1 MAENNTRVFLRG
13 ISVTTVFT
21 VASGVLGLVY
31 FSVMSRLLTKEDFG
45 YFAAVT
51 GIVAIV
57 ACFSDAGLGSAVVQK
72 KEATKGFISTAFS
85 LSLVFGAS
93 CMLLVACFAPFIANL
108 VADDYLTKPLRLMSI
123 TLLLNS
129 FVSVGNAQLYRN
141 LKFARIG
148 TISFTSN
155 LLTTAISIFMAYK
168 GFGLYSMIAYVV
180 LLPFF
185 TVLLIYTTS
194 VKIPK
199 FRLEKSYIKGIVS
212 FGGWLTLSGILNKMS
227 TLIDRLVLPKLASI
241 KVLGAYTRPAS
252 FVTNISGQITDIFDK
267 VLFPMLSKIQDDKES
282 ARSIFYR
289 AIELLNTFSVI
300 LAVLFFFNAELIMS
314 IFFGKEWTSLTYV
327 LQILSLTMIFQID
340 SQLADCFFRSLNLV
354 KKGFYLRAFAL
365 IWTLTCVVIGARSDI
380 IGIAVSLTFA
390 DISITILRIVVLGN
404 NIQANYYSMLGYW
417 LKAWKPA
424 IIPILVGVIFIFVPA
439 SLTNQIIKVIGMALV
454 VIVEFGL
461 FPGFVGNEYKKL
473 AEPILE
479 KIRIRIK

>member
-1 MAENNTRVFLRG
+1 MAENNTRVFLKG
-13 ISVTTVFT
+13 ISVTSVFT
-21 VASGVLGLVY
+21 VASSVLGLIY

-72 KEATKGFISTAFS
+72 KNATKDFISTAFS
-85 LSLVFGAS
+85 LSFILGAS
-93 CMLLVACFAPFIANL
+93 CMLIVACLAPFIANL

-129 FVSVGNAQLYRN
+129 FASVGNAQLYRN
-141 LKFARIG
+141 LKFTRIG

-155 LLTTAISIFMAYK
+155 VLTTAISIFMAYK

-199 FRLEKSYIKGIVS
+199 IKIDKSYIKGIVS

-227 TLIDRLVLPKLASI
+227 TLIDRLVLPKLTSI

-289 AIELLNTFSVI
+289 AIELLNSFMVI

-365 IWTLTCVVIGARSDI
+365 IWTLTCVVLGSRYDI
-380 IGIAVSLTFA
+380 IGIAVTLTFA
-390 DISITILRIVVLGN
+390 NITITILRIVVLGK
-404 NIQANYYSMLGYW
+404 NIQANYLSMLSCW

-424 IIPILVGVIFIFVPA
+424 IIPIFVGGIFMLLPVSLV
-439 SLTNQIIKVIGMALV
+439 NQIICAVSMALV
-454 VIVEFGL
+454 VCIEFVL

-473 AEPILE
+473 AEPLLT
-479 KIRIRIK
+479 KIRFKIR